1 MSPLPVFK
9 PLEADF
15 THFSP
20 DIVKAYKICYLTDR
34 SLDSN
39 QGWLRIRDIVG
50 MKLVN
55 IRILGYLLSQSGFL
69 SDTATAEVARGI
81 ITACR
86 KDPEGTNELEA
97 YAEELDKLGEF
108 YKDNLLS
115 PCKYQGSMK
124 LDFLTWQWLHSL
136 QS

>member
-1 MSPLPVFK
+1 MFPLPVFK

-15 THFSP
+15 THSSP
-20 DIVKAYKICYLTDR
+20 DVVKAYKICYLTDR

-55 IRILGYLLSQSGFL
+55 IRILGYLLSQSRFL
-69 SDTATAEVARGI
+69 SDAAIAEVATGI

-86 KDPEGTNELEA
+86 KDPEGTNVNELET
-97 YAEELDKLGEF
+97 YVEELDNLGEF

-115 PCKYQGSMK
+115 PCKYYGFHEARLSDMAVV
-124 LDFLTWQWLHSL
+124 T
-136 QS
+136 

>member
-15 THFSP
+15 THSIP
-20 DIVKAYKICYLTDR
+20 DFVEAYKICYLADR
-34 SLDSN
+34 SLDLK
-39 QGWLRIRDIVG
+39 QGWLRIHDTVG

-55 IRILGYLLSQSGFL
+55 IRTLGYLLSQSEFL
-69 SDTATAEVARGI
+69 SDTAIGEVARGI

-86 KDPEGTNELEA
+86 KDPEGTNELET
-97 YAEELDKLGEF
+97 YVEELDKLGEF

-124 LDFLTWQWLHSL
+124 LDCLT
-136 QS
+136 